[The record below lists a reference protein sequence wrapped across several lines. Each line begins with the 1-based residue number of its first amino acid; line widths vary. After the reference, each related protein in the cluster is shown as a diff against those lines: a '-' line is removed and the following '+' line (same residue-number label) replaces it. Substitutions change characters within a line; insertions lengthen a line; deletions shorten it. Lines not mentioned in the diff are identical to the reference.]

1 MNVPITSYRTV
12 PRDSIIV
19 VVALMVLSLFFCR
32 YHTFFGIIIGGL
44 TGIGSYISIMLM
56 VSLCLGMTKTRIR
69 WVFPLI
75 FVFKYAALLVILYY
89 AVTTPQI
96 NILGFFAGFSVIFFV
111 IFWKGIMN
119 LWYMFSLKENEKG
132 CN

>member
-1 MNVPITSYRTV
+1 M
-12 PRDSIIV
+12 
-19 VVALMVLSLFFCR
+19 
-32 YHTFFGIIIGGL
+32 
-44 TGIGSYISIMLM
+44 
-56 VSLCLGMTKTRIR
+56 
-69 WVFPLI
+69 FPLI